1 MIDPIFQS
9 DTYQLARKLLDTS
22 VLRQKAI
29 ASNIANAETSGYRR
43 IDIAADFS
51 TELRSRFMSGARGD
65 AISSLQPRL
74 AEDQFAHSMRPDG
87 NTVEMEREL
96 LEMNKNTV
104 DYEYLTDLV
113 SSNIKQLRTAITGRA

>member
-43 IDIAADFS
+43 LDIAADFS
-51 TELRSRFMSGARGD
+51 AELRSRIMSGERGD
-65 AISSLQPRL
+65 AISSLKPRL
-74 AEDQFAHSMRPDG
+74 AEDQFARSMRPDG
-87 NTVEMEREL
+87 NTVDIEC
-96 LEMNKNTV
+96 
-104 DYEYLTDLV
+104 
-113 SSNIKQLRTAITGRA
+113 